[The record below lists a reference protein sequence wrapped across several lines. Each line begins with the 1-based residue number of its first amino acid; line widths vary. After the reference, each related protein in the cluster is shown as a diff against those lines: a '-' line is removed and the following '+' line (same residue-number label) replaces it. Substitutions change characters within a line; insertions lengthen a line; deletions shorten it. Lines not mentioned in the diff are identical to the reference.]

1 MGGETYLKK
10 IVGFRHMLAL
20 AANVMIPFM
29 LSVAHAGD
37 LGAPKGAVL
46 LTISGKLDN
55 TNGDGVARFD
65 EAMLASIPQHR
76 IETSTP
82 WTDGKKL
89 FEGVLLSDVLD
100 LAGIGAAQTL
110 RVVALNEYEIL
121 IPVSDANEFGVL
133 LAMRMDGKPLSRRD
147 KGPIWIVYPRDSFTK
162 LQDERHD
169 AKWAWQLSRIDVQ

>member
-1 MGGETYLKK
+1 MRRQTFLQKTLGL
-10 IVGFRHMLAL
+10 RHVLAL
-20 AANVMIPFM
+20 AISVMMPFV

-37 LGAPKGAVL
+37 LGAPGGPVL

-55 TNGDGVARFD
+55 TNGDSVARFD
-65 EAMLASIPQHR
+65 ETMLASIPQHR

-89 FEGVLLSDVLD
+89 FEGVLLSDMLD
-100 LAGIGAAQTL
+100 LVGIGAAQTL
-110 RVVALNEYEIL
+110 RLVALNEYEIL

-169 AKWAWQLSRIDVQ
+169 AKWAWQLSRIDIL